1 MRRRLAVSQRFEP
14 AFHRTS
20 TAFEVLGPAITRA
33 SSAWRDW
40 PAVSEYDA
48 WSAELEALAG
58 RGLRFREADRARVA
72 TAGGYDGWIE
82 ETGLIPTRARSWH
95 DFFNACIWARFP
107 RSKLAVHRLQL
118 RESRHRPGP
127 FRTQRQNWLTHFDE
141 CGVLVLS
148 SRPELASCIE
158 RLAWRELFLERRA
171 AFGRQVRVWC
181 FGHATLEALREPYVG
196 LMGKAVVLHEPALEG
211 DECAEALLRRADQRL
226 AALLDA
232 ATRHS
237 EGTLPRLSALPV
249 LGLPGW
255 HAANERA
262 SFYDQEHY
270 FRTGPARG
278 PTLASSSG
286 AQ

>member
-1 MRRRLAVSQRFEP
+1 MRRRLSVSQRFEP

-20 TAFEVLGPAITRA
+20 AAFDVLGPDITRA
-33 SSAWRDW
+33 CSAWSDW
-40 PAVSEYDA
+40 PAVSAYDA
-48 WSAELEALAG
+48 WGADLEALAG
-58 RGLRFREADRARVA
+58 RRLRFREAERARVA
-72 TAGGYDGWIE
+72 ATGGYDGWIA

-118 RESRHRPGP
+118 RESQHRPGP
-127 FRTQRQNWLTHFDE
+127 LRTQRQNWLTHFDE
-141 CGVLVLS
+141 CGVLVLC
-148 SRPELASCIE
+148 SRPELASYIE
-158 RLAWRELFLERRA
+158 RLAWRELFIERRA

-181 FGHATLEALREPYVG
+181 FGHAILEALREPYVG
-196 LMGKAVVLHEPALEG
+196 LMGKAVVLHEPTLEG
-211 DECAEALLRRADQRL
+211 DECAEASLQRADQRL
-226 AALLDA
+226 AMLLDD
-232 ATRHS
+232 ATQLS

-270 FRTGPARG
+270 FRTRPARG
-278 PTLASSSG
+278 ATPAASSG